1 MTKRRRMLVL
11 VGVAAVVGV
20 TAFAGWRFLSYPPC
34 FNRADYERIREG
46 MTEAEVEAVLGVP
59 PGNYCTDYT
68 SRHTLWVQAD
78 THFTDTASCEKRRWY
93 SDTGFI
99 IVQFRGHDPG
109 TVAATSFC
117 EVRFHGGVRW
127 SWGVLRQRLG
137 W

>member
-1 MTKRRRMLVL
+1 MLVL

-20 TAFAGWRFLSYPPC
+20 TAFAGWRLLSYPPC

-59 PGNYCTDYT
+59 PGNYCSDYYGRYT
-68 SRHTLWVQAD
+68 IWDQVEAHY
-78 THFTDTASCEKRRWY
+78 TDTTICDGRKWF
-93 SDTGFI
+93 SDTGF
-99 IVQFRGHDPG
+99 VVVYFRAPG
-109 TVAATSFC
+109 AVVAKSFS
-117 EVRFHGGVRW
+117 EVRFHGEVRW